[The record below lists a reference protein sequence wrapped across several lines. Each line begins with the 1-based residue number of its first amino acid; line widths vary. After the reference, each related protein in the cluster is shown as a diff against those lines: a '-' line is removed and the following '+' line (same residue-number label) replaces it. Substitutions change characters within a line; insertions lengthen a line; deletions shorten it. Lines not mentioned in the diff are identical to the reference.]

1 MKRFVDQGILS
12 YHFIQFP
19 IWVTCSF
26 CQKPAQI
33 TQVIDAETNET
44 QCIFSCLHCCKQYD
58 YQQNSYQMLDHYPL
72 IEARIDQKC
81 ECKLGHYRYLKTF
94 RNKSQIPAFIELTCN
109 ICETTKKIAPH
120 ISKDI
125 IHTEM
130 LPKWNTFFD
139 HTLWLTEET
148 RLGKI
153 YVYNKI
159 HLQYL
164 KAYIEADLRERTYL
178 NVNKTYFNRLPA
190 WIKSARHR
198 KEVLKAI
205 SRLEEK
211 LKQVESA

>member
-1 MKRFVDQGILS
+1 MKRFVDQGVLS
-12 YHFIQFP
+12 YHFVQFP
-19 IWVTCSF
+19 IWVKCSF
-26 CQKPAQI
+26 CQKAAQI
-33 TQVIDAETNET
+33 IDLTNPDSDEVHT
-44 QCIFSCLHCCKQYD
+44 YFSCLNCGKKYD
-58 YQQNSYQMLDHYPL
+58 HDENNYKTLDQHPL

-81 ECKLGHYRYLKTF
+81 ECKLGRYRYLKTF
-94 RNKSQIPAFIELTCN
+94 KNKSHIPAFIELSCN
-109 ICETTKKIAPH
+109 ICEKMEKFSPC
-120 ISKDI
+120 ISRDI
-125 IHTEM
+125 IHTRTITE
-130 LPKWNTFFD
+130 WNTFYH

-211 LKQVESA
+211 LKLVEST

>member
-19 IWVTCSF
+19 IWVACSF

-33 TQVIDAETNET
+33 TQIINAETNET

-58 YQQNSYQMLDHYPL
+58 YEENHYKT
-72 IEARIDQKC
+72 INEHVEARIDQRC
-81 ECKLGHYRYLKTF
+81 SCKHGYYRYFKTF
-94 RNKSQIPAFIELTCN
+94 NHKSHVPKFVHLTCA
-109 ICETTKKIAPH
+109 ICETTQKFDVPIYRTY
-120 ISKDI
+120 SNY
-125 IHTEM
+125 E
-130 LPKWNTFFD
+130 WNMYFN
-139 HTLWLTEET
+139 HNLWLTEET

>member
-1 MKRFVDQGILS
+1 MEKFS
-12 YHFIQFP
+12 P
-19 IWVTCSF
+19 
-26 CQKPAQI
+26 
-33 TQVIDAETNET
+33 
-44 QCIFSCLHCCKQYD
+44 CIS
-58 YQQNSYQMLDHYPL
+58 
-72 IEARIDQKC
+72 R
-81 ECKLGHYRYLKTF
+81 
-94 RNKSQIPAFIELTCN
+94 
-109 ICETTKKIAPH
+109 
-120 ISKDI
+120 DI
-125 IHTEM
+125 IHTRTITE
-130 LPKWNTFFD
+130 WNTFYH

-211 LKQVESA
+211 LKQVEST